1 MLSAEQN
8 DLITRTGP
16 GTGAGRLMRCYWQ
29 PAALVDELA
38 GNRPVK
44 PVRLLGE
51 DLVLFRD
58 DQGRHGLI
66 ARACPHRG
74 TDLAFGRLEDGGLRC
89 AFHGWLFDVHGHC
102 LETPAEPEGSVLC
115 RNIRQTA
122 YPVVERSGI
131 LFAYL
136 GPGEPPS
143 FPHFDC
149 FTAPASHTFA
159 FKGLIECNWLQSLE
173 VGIDPAHTSFLHR
186 FFHDEDSAS
195 GYGKLFR
202 DRSLDSDMPMTRIMR
217 EFPRPH
223 IEVEPTD
230 YGLRVVTLRR
240 ISDAHTHVRVTNL
253 VFPHAFVIPMSS
265 EMTITQ
271 WHVPVDDSRHYWY
284 AIFTSFGAP
293 VDKDEMRRQRLTL
306 YELPDYVP
314 RKNKSNQ
321 YGFDP
326 HEQAHAT
333 FTGMGADINVHDQW
347 ACESM
352 GAIQDRGQEHLG
364 QSDKAISAYR
374 RLLRAAITEAGA
386 GGRPP
391 MLLDAAA
398 AAAMTGPAAIDGI
411 GPSDDWRGYWQRID
425 ASRRQASSWANRGAQ
440 EQPRSA

>member
-16 GTGAGRLMRCYWQ
+16 GTAAGKLMRCYWQ

-58 DQGRHGLI
+58 DQGRYGLI

-89 AFHGWLFDVHGHC
+89 AFHGWLFDVHGRC
-102 LETPAEPEGSVLC
+102 LETPAEPEDSVLC

-195 GYGKLFR
+195 SYGKLFR
-202 DRSLDSDMPMTRIMR
+202 DRSIDSDLPMTRIMR

-230 YGLRVVTLRR
+230 YGMRMVTLRR

-271 WHVPVDDSRHYWY
+271 WHVPVDDTRHYWY

-293 VDKDEMRRQRLTL
+293 VDKDEMRRQRLAL
-306 YELPDYVP
+306 YELPDYAP

-326 HEQAHAT
+326 HEQAHLT

-352 GAIQDRGQEHLG
+352 GAIQDRGKEHLG

-374 RLLRAAITEAGA
+374 RLLRAAIAEASA

-391 MLLDAAA
+391 MLLDAPA

-411 GPSDDWRGYWQRID
+411 GPSDDWRGYWRRTD
-425 ASRRQASSWANRGAQ
+425 ASRRQASSWAVNLAIDTR
-440 EQPRSA
+440 